1 MRNTLRVRWVWL
13 IGLWFAI
20 LGMIPTFLRVHV
32 ETLRVLPSVLRSLDA
47 SGLPVPETL
56 AWSSALVRWIATVG
70 GVPPLARLLILFA
83 VYLVLLSIA
92 LRVALPSPDL
102 RGADTS
108 VIWRAVALLAGWL
121 VLEAMTAWWLW
132 GGKEQSTGE
141 MMLFIGMICLITAL
155 LLSEDGIAGWW
166 LRRRAS
172 VNRWSLVRLAV
183 GGFACGSV
191 GALVLQFTSFE
202 FGAALYHLMFDFPT
216 AFAPPGVLQGLAD
229 LNPRGWLTFTLIS
242 LAIAAGGSFC
252 WGSLWTAIVAPAQSY
267 HQRVRAFAAAVVPLA
282 LVTLT
287 GVWLFYGLI
296 IGRLDYRRSLPDL
309 AQREQ
314 IPVGRAG
321 SDTVFI
327 PIAEGRVRI
336 ASIPFQTI
344 VGFPNEPGVTYKVEQ
359 YLRTRRYQTV
369 LARLLFV
376 YLHDVRSIDW
386 DPLRSLEVDELCIE
400 RAPRLQFV
408 QLMVETL
415 SHCAVTPE
423 AKRYLDWLD
432 ARCRPFRQSQRACQT
447 MGDLYARFG
456 DERKAQEWY
465 QRGEIPEELRKAPQP
480 TGKITGS
487 VLWNGQLAKG
497 VRLGIM
503 SRQNAL
509 PFTREPQTAQTSV
522 LIPRPF
528 DWRVVAG
535 VVATDESGR
544 FEFPPMPY
552 GEYVLLLRVE
562 SRRMP
567 PLPGAAQIEGLPAVL
582 QLRSATKDVGTIRLR
597 ETGQRPARRDR
608 AI

>member
-1 MRNTLRVRWVWL
+1 MRSALQVRRVWL

-32 ETLRVLPSVLRSLDA
+32 ETLRVLPSVLRALDA

-56 AWSSALVRWIATVG
+56 AWSSALVRWISTVG
-70 GVPPLARLLILFA
+70 GVPPLARLLIPLA

-92 LRVALPSPDL
+92 LRTALPSLDF
-102 RGADTS
+102 RGADDR
-108 VIWRAVALLAGWL
+108 VIWRVVSLLVGWL
-121 VLEAMTAWWLW
+121 VLEAMAVWWLW
-132 GGKEQSTGE
+132 GGRKQSTGE
-141 MMLFIGMICLITAL
+141 MMLFIGVVCLITAL

-166 LRRRAS
+166 LRQRAS
-172 VNRWSLVRLAV
+172 MNRWSLVRLAV

-191 GALVLQFTSFE
+191 GALVLQFTSFD
-202 FGAALYHLMFDFPT
+202 FGFALYRLMFDFPT
-216 AFAPPGVLQGLAD
+216 VFAPPGSLQGLAD

-242 LAIAAGGSFC
+242 LAIAAMGGFC
-252 WGSLWTAIVAPAQSY
+252 WGSLWTAVVASAQGY
-267 HQRVRAFAAAVVPLA
+267 HQRVRALAVAIVPLS

-296 IGRLDYRRSLPDL
+296 IGRLDYGRSLL
-309 AQREQ
+309 EMAQREQ
-314 IPVGRAG
+314 IPIGPAG
-321 SDTVFI
+321 NDTVFI
-327 PIAEGRVRI
+327 PIADGRVRV

-344 VGFPNEPGVTYKVEQ
+344 IGFPNEPSVTYKVEQ
-359 YLRTRRYQTV
+359 YLQTRRYQTV
-369 LARLLFV
+369 LARSLFV
-376 YLHDVRSIDW
+376 HLHDVRSIDW
-386 DPLRSLEVDELCIE
+386 DPLRSLEVDRLCIE

-415 SHCAVTPE
+415 AHCAVTPE

-456 DERKAQEWY
+456 DESKAQEWY
-465 QRGEIPEELRKAPQP
+465 QRGEIPEELRKSPLP
-480 TGKITGS
+480 IGKITGS
-487 VLWNGQLAKG
+487 IVWNGQPARG
-497 VRLGIM
+497 VRLGIV

-509 PFTREPQTAQTSV
+509 PFTRGQRTADTSV
-522 LIPRPF
+522 LIARPF

-544 FEFPPMPY
+544 FEFPPLPY
-552 GEYVLLLRVE
+552 GEYVLLIRVE
-562 SRRMP
+562 SRRIP
-567 PLPGAAQIEGLPAVL
+567 LLPGAAQIEGLPAVL
-582 QLRSATKDVGTIRLR
+582 DLRSATKDVGTIRLR

>member
-1 MRNTLRVRWVWL
+1 MKSALRVRWVWR

-20 LGMIPTFLRVHV
+20 LGMVPTFLRVHV
-32 ETLRVLPSVLRSLDA
+32 ETLRGLPSVLRSLDA

-56 AWSSALVRWIATVG
+56 AWSSALVRWISTIG
-70 GVPPLARLLILFA
+70 GVPPLARLLILIV
-83 VYLVLLSIA
+83 VYAVLLSIA
-92 LRVALPSPDL
+92 LRASLPSLDF
-102 RGADTS
+102 RGADNS
-108 VIWRAVALLAGWL
+108 IIWRAVALLVVWL
-121 VLEAMTAWWLW
+121 VLESMAIWWLW

-141 MMLFIGMICLITAL
+141 MMSVVGVICLITAL
-155 LLSEDGIAGWW
+155 LLSEDGVAGWW
-166 LRRRAS
+166 LRWRAS
-172 VNRWSLVRLAV
+172 VSRWSLVRLAV
-183 GGFACGSV
+183 GGFACGLV
-191 GALVLQFTSFE
+191 GALVLQFTSFD
-202 FGAALYHLMFDFPT
+202 FGFALYRLMFDFPT
-216 AFAPPGVLQGLAD
+216 AFAPPGSLQGLAD

-242 LAIAAGGSFC
+242 LAIAAVGSFC
-252 WGSLWTAIVAPAQSY
+252 WGSLWTAIVAPAPSY
-267 HQRVRAFAAAVVPLA
+267 HQRVRALAAAIVPLS

-296 IGRLDYRRSLPDL
+296 IGRLDYKRSLL
-309 AQREQ
+309 EMAQREQ
-314 IPVGRAG
+314 IPFGPAG
-321 SDTVFI
+321 NDTVFI
-327 PIAEGRVRI
+327 PIADGKICI

-369 LARLLFV
+369 LAHPLFV
-376 YLHDVRSIDW
+376 HLHDVRSIDW
-386 DPLRSLEVDELCIE
+386 DPLRSLEVDRLCTE

-415 SHCAVTPE
+415 AHCAITPE

-465 QRGEIPEELRKAPQP
+465 QRGEIPEEVRKAPLP
-480 TGKITGS
+480 MGKVTGS
-487 VLWNGQLAKG
+487 ILWNGQSAKS
-497 VRLGIM
+497 VRLGIV

-509 PFTREPQTAQTSV
+509 PFTRRQQGVDTNV

-528 DWRVVAG
+528 EWRVVAG

-544 FEFPPMPY
+544 FEFPPLPH
-552 GEYVLLLRVE
+552 GEYVLLIRVE
-562 SRRMP
+562 SQRIP
-567 PLPGAAQIEGLPAVL
+567 PVPGAAQIEGLPAVL
-582 QLRSATKDVGTIRLR
+582 ELRSATKDVGIIRLR
-597 ETGQRPARRDR
+597 ETGQHPARRDR